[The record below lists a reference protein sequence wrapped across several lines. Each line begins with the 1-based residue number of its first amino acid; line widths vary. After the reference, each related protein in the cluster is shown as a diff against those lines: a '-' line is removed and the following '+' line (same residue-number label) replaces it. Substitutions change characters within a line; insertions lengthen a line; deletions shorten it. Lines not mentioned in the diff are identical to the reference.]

1 MDKFYERKISH
12 SMRQHKMSD
21 AVFDIKQLNEAG
33 VFAGYASVF
42 DIVDSQSDIIQHG
55 AFSRSITGRKN
66 DIKLLW
72 QHALHEPIGVIE
84 ELHEDKHGLYIKG
97 RLLMDVAKAREAYSL
112 LKEGVVKGLSIG
124 YSPKRYRIDSAS
136 GVRHISDVD
145 LWEVSLVTFP
155 ANDAA
160 QITVVKSTLPEDAHI
175 MQALDTAIS
184 ALQ

>member
-1 MDKFYERKISH
+1 MDKFYERKICH

-21 AVFDIKQLNEAG
+21 AHFDIKQLSEKG
-33 VFAGYASVF
+33 VFVGYASVF
-42 DIVDSQSDIIQHG
+42 DVVDSQSDIIQRG
-55 AFSRSITGRKN
+55 AFSRSITGRAQE
-66 DIKLLW
+66 IKLLW
-72 QHALHEPIGVIE
+72 QHALHEPIGIIE
-84 ELHEDKHGLYIKG
+84 ELREDMHGLYIKG

-112 LKEGVVKGLSIG
+112 LKSGVVKGLSIG

-160 QITVVKSTLPEDAHI
+160 QITVVKSTLPDNVRI
-175 MQALDTAIS
+175 MQALDAAIQS
-184 ALQ
+184 LT